1 MTQLPSTST
10 GSDEVICPFCGSVDT
25 ELFSLFG
32 HLLLSSHYYCRS
44 CRTVFDVVR
53 WEEPAGATP
62 AEERKVDVTGARSS
76 NRGATGKDAG

>member
-1 MTQLPSTST
+1 
-10 GSDEVICPFCGSVDT
+10 
-25 ELFSLFG
+25 
-32 HLLLSSHYYCRS
+32 
-44 CRTVFDVVR
+44 VR